1 MGDFSEELTGITKT
15 PILTQLILP
24 GRSGLNWDEAIDLI
38 SQEMIAEIDRHATYR
53 LSSPSFKERRL
64 PMGKLLKLSVV
75 ISTLLLSDSNAWA
88 QSAQALIE
96 QAAKAMGGMNGLRAL
111 KNEVIESEGKQYDS
125 SSTSQPLGPA
135 RQVSTFRYTLTR
147 DLSQPRVRLEWEG
160 RNSARNEAVR
170 YLEIIDGNIGV
181 LREGET
187 NTAKISRLHPGRL
200 ATRMRE
206 QKRAPAK
213 LLLIAGGQKT
223 LRRLADTEV
232 DGRHHQVL
240 SFTDSGDEFRV
251 YLDAKT
257 HLPSQVDILE
267 DDPLEGDSSYLLR
280 YADWRKVGGVRMP
293 FSLRYELNGK
303 LLQEE
308 QIKSMQHNITFAAD
322 AFAIPDAVRNE
333 KIDVTPIASQ
343 WILRRVAGNVSYQ
356 DMGRPAKI
364 EWNQLANGV
373 HKITGSSHATI
384 VVEMADQ
391 LIAIEGPLYEA
402 RTAPVVQAIKE
413 QFANKPIRYVIPT
426 HHHLDHAG
434 GIRAFM
440 ATGATIVVPF
450 SAKEFYTRVAKSP
463 HTRRPDTLER
473 NGAGAVI
480 EAFGGGPRILTDG
493 KRRVEVYPLPLSH
506 AQDLVV
512 VYLPAEKMIIE
523 ADHISP
529 RNGQVRPAPSVKEF
543 VNALDKLNLDVATI
557 VGIHGDSATLQA
569 ARTAAQAP
577 K

>member
-1 MGDFSEELTGITKT
+1 M
-15 PILTQLILP
+15 
-24 GRSGLNWDEAIDLI
+24 R
-38 SQEMIAEIDRHATYR
+38 
-53 LSSPSFKERRL
+53 
-64 PMGKLLKLSVV
+64 KLVKLSVV
-75 ISTLLLSDSNAWA
+75 VLALLLSDSNARA

-96 QAAKAMGGMNGLRAL
+96 QAAKAMGGMNALRAL
-111 KNEVIESEGKQYDS
+111 KNELIESEGKQYDS

-160 RNSARNEAVR
+160 RNLARNEALR
-170 YLEIIDGNIGV
+170 HLEVIDGDIGL

-187 NTAKISRLHPGRL
+187 DTAKIGRLHPGRL

-213 LLLIAGGQKT
+213 LLLMAASQKT

-232 DGRHHQVL
+232 AGQHNHVL
-240 SFTDSGDEFRV
+240 SFTDSGDEFRI
-251 YLDAKT
+251 YLNAKT

-280 YADWRKVGGVRMP
+280 YGDWRKVGSVLMP
-293 FSLRYELNGK
+293 FSLRYELNGRV
-303 LLQEE
+303 LQEE
-308 QIKSMQHNITFAAD
+308 QIKSIQHNTPFIAD
-322 AFAIPDAVRNE
+322 AFAIPDAIRNE
-333 KIDVTPIASQ
+333 KSDVTPIASQ

-356 DMGRPAKI
+356 DMGRPAQI
-364 EWNQLANGV
+364 EWIQLAVGV
-373 HKITGSSHATI
+373 HKITGSSHATV
-384 VVEMADQ
+384 VVEMADH
-391 LIAIEGPLYEA
+391 LIAVEAPLYEA
-402 RTAPVVQAIKE
+402 RTAPVVQAIK
-413 QFANKPIRYVIPT
+413 QRFADKPIRYVIPT

-440 ATGATIVVPF
+440 ASGATVVVPF

-463 HTRRPDTLER
+463 HTRRPDSLER
-473 NGAGAVI
+473 SSAGAVI

-512 VYLPAEKMIIE
+512 VYLPAEKIIIE

-529 RNGQVRPAPSVKEF
+529 RNGQVRAAPAVREF

-569 ARTAAQAP
+569 ARTAAQGV